1 MSPQRGSRLAAQ
13 AAVPAECVDVRLI
26 GQQSYRRSRGLR
38 PEHMLTIATQ
48 LPDTV
53 DTVRIVGRRREQ
65 IREHGPGA
73 YVQGPL

>member
-1 MSPQRGSRLAAQ
+1 
-13 AAVPAECVDVRLI
+13 
-26 GQQSYRRSRGLR
+26 
-38 PEHMLTIATQ
+38 MLTIATQ